1 MANYEQAL
9 EIFKQEWNLP
19 TFDLQQVA
27 SSVHALRFA
36 DSFLTG
42 ASVDNSNAG
51 QFVKWFSRT
60 LSIYFATNTAPNQD
74 GKYMSSFDAQE
85 FYDSFKELVQ
95 AKYDADAEEKG
106 VEPLQVSEVITGD
119 MKKTIQNTIANARR
133 SYKKT
138 LPALWQE
145 GLKDGSINM
154 QDLQTITS
162 NAFDNVEKK
171 YYVDANEMAG
181 NLTNILA
188 AREAMKQL
196 RASRSG
202 VWGWLWK
209 VIFNRTQNRQEKEYL
224 QQLESQIKTLT
235 EKGYRLNEMATN
247 LTEKTVFGKDVN
259 AKAETVERQVEQPQA
274 SNVKT
279 QANEKAIQPVASQ
292 ISEKVTSEFMNELAA
307 KLHEE
312 LPWNNTSKV
321 VRIWQ
326 YQAALTKSFET
337 INQLNENFDAAVAT
351 GGDPMKEMA
360 KVVHGVFK
368 ATDKFFTEAEKAIS
382 GQVIETSLD
391 KMEGLKIAAQF
402 IIDNLTAAAIYPN
415 ELSDAV
421 SLYMEK
427 NLAIYE
433 EIATNGKEYADEIGN
448 YQKMLE
454 EDAVSGEYG
463 EPVFGE
469 DNPFVENNVSKSA
482 PVKQQPQHNAPILDK

>member
-1 MANYEQAL
+1 MANYEHVL
-9 EIFKQEWNLP
+9 ENFKQQWNLP
-19 TFDLQQVA
+19 AYDLHQVA
-27 SSVHALRFA
+27 SSVQALRFA

-74 GKYMSSFDAQE
+74 GKYMSSFDAQD

-106 VEPLQVSEVITGD
+106 EEPLQVSEVITD
-119 MKKTIQNTIANARR
+119 NQKKAIQTAIANGKR

-145 GLKDGSINM
+145 GLKDGSMDM
-154 QDLQTITS
+154 QSLQTITS
-162 NAFDNVEKK
+162 NSFDNVEKK
-171 YYVDANEMAG
+171 WYVNENEMAG

-224 QQLESQIKTLT
+224 QQLETQIATLT
-235 EKGYRLNEMATN
+235 EKGYSLDRMAEN
-247 LTEKTVFGKDVN
+247 LTQKTVFGKDVN
-259 AKAETVERQVEQPQA
+259 AKAETREMQVEQPQA

-292 ISEKVTSEFMNELAA
+292 ISEKASSEFMNELAA

-312 LPWNNTSKV
+312 LPGNNMAKI

-326 YQAALTKSFET
+326 YQSALTKSFEI
-337 INQLNENFDAAVAT
+337 INQLNENFDAAVAN

-368 ATDKFFTEAEKAIS
+368 ETVKAFS
-382 GQVIETSLD
+382 GYMIETGVD
-391 KMEGLKIAAQF
+391 KMEGLKIAAELITNQ
-402 IIDNLTAAAIYPN
+402 LTAAAIYPN
-415 ELSDAV
+415 ELGNAV
-421 SLYMEK
+421 NGYIER

-433 EIATNGKEYADEIGN
+433 DIVTSDK
-448 YQKMLE
+448 
-454 EDAVSGEYG
+454 EYG
-463 EPVFGE
+463 EAIEDYKQMLEGDAVAGDDHEPVFND
-469 DNPFVENNVSKSA
+469 DNPFVESNVNKSA
-482 PVKQQPQHNAPILDK
+482 PVKQQPQINAFSLDKK

>member
-74 GKYMSSFDAQE
+74 GKYMSSFDAQD
-85 FYDSFKELVQ
+85 FYDSFKLLVQ

-106 VEPLQVSEVITGD
+106 VVPLQVSEVITD
-119 MKKTIQNTIANARR
+119 NQKKAIQTAIANGKR

-138 LPALWQE
+138 LPTLWQE

-154 QDLQTITS
+154 QNLQTITS
-162 NAFDNVEKK
+162 NSFDNVDKK
-171 YYVDANEMAG
+171 YYVNANEMAG
-181 NLTNILA
+181 DLTNILA

-202 VWGWLWK
+202 IWGWLWK
-209 VIFNRTQNRQEKEYL
+209 VIFNRAQNRQEKEYL

-235 EKGYRLNEMATN
+235 EKGYKMDKMATN
-247 LTEKTVFGKDVN
+247 LIEKTVFGKDVN
-259 AKAETVERQVEQPQA
+259 AKAETVETQDKQVEQTKA
-274 SNVKT
+274 KVEVKV
-279 QANEKAIQPVASQ
+279 IQPVASQ
-292 ISEKVTSEFMNELAA
+292 ISEKATNEFMNELAA

-433 EIATNGKEYADEIGN
+433 EIATDGKEYADEIGN

-482 PVKQQPQHNAPILDK
+482 PVKQQPQHNAPTLDK

>member
-1 MANYEQAL
+1 MANYEQELAR
-9 EIFKQEWNLP
+9 FNRQWDLP
-19 TFDLQQVA
+19 TYDLQQVA

-74 GKYMSSFDAQE
+74 GKYMSSFDAQD

-106 VEPLQVSEVITGD
+106 EEPLQVSEVITD
-119 MKKTIQNTIANARR
+119 NQKKAIQTAIANGKR

-145 GLKDGSINM
+145 GLKDGSMDM
-154 QDLQTITS
+154 QSLQTITS
-162 NAFDNVEKK
+162 NSFDNVDRKW
-171 YYVDANEMAG
+171 YVNENEMAG
-181 NLTNILA
+181 HLTNILA
-188 AREAMKQL
+188 AREAMRQL

-224 QQLESQIKTLT
+224 QQLETQIATLT
-235 EKGYRLNEMATN
+235 EKGYSLDRMAEN
-247 LTEKTVFGKDVN
+247 LTQKTVFGKDVN
-259 AKAETVERQVEQPQA
+259 AKAETREMQVEQPQA

-292 ISEKVTSEFMNELAA
+292 ISEKANSEFMNDLAA

-312 LPWNNTSKV
+312 LPGNNMAKI

-326 YQAALTKSFET
+326 YQAALTKSFEI
-337 INQLNENFDAAVAT
+337 INQLNENFDAAVAN

-391 KMEGLKIAAQF
+391 KMEGLKIAAQV

-421 SLYMEK
+421 NLYMEK

-433 EIATNGKEYADEIGN
+433 EIATAGKEYADEIGN

-454 EDAVSGEYG
+454 EDEVSGEYG

-469 DNPFVENNVSKSA
+469 NNPFVENNVSKSA
-482 PVKQQPQHNAPILDK
+482 PVEQQPQHNVLTRDK

>member
-1 MANYEQAL
+1 MANYEQVL
-9 EIFKQEWNLP
+9 ENFKKQWNLP
-19 TFDLQQVA
+19 AYDLQQVA
-27 SSVHALRFA
+27 SSVQALRFA
-36 DSFLTG
+36 DTFLTG

-74 GKYMSSFDAQE
+74 GKYMSSFDAQA
-85 FYDSFKELVQ
+85 FYDSFKVLVQ
-95 AKYDADAEEKG
+95 AKYDAEAQEKG
-106 VEPLQVSEVITGD
+106 EVPLQVSEVITD
-119 MKKTIQNTIANARR
+119 NQKKAIQTAIANGKR

-138 LPALWQE
+138 LPTLWQE
-145 GLKDGSINM
+145 GLKDGSMDM
-154 QDLQTITS
+154 QSLQTITS
-162 NAFDNVEKK
+162 NSFDNANKK
-171 YYVDANEMAG
+171 WYVNANEMAG
-181 NLTNILA
+181 HLTNILA

-224 QQLESQIKTLT
+224 QQLENQITALE
-235 EKGYRLNEMATN
+235 EKGYSLDGMAEN
-247 LTEKTVFGKDVN
+247 LTQKTVFGKDVN
-259 AKAETVERQVEQPQA
+259 AKAETREMQVEQPQA

-279 QANEKAIQPVASQ
+279 QANEKAIQPVASK
-292 ISEKVTSEFMNELAA
+292 ISEKASSEFINDLAA

-312 LPWNNTSKV
+312 LPSNNMTKI

-326 YQAALTKSFET
+326 YQTALTNAFET
-337 INQLNENFDAAVAT
+337 INQLNENFDAAVAN

-368 ATDKFFTEAEKAIS
+368 ETEKAFS
-382 GQVIETSLD
+382 GQIIETGLD
-391 KMEGLKIAAQF
+391 KMEGLKIAAQA

-415 ELSDAV
+415 ELSGAV
-421 SLYMEK
+421 NSYMEQ

-433 EIATNGKEYADEIGN
+433 EIATAGKEYADEIGN

-454 EDAVSGEYG
+454 GDAVSGEYG
-463 EPVFGE
+463 EPVFGKN
-469 DNPFVENNVSKSA
+469 NPFVESNVSKSA
-482 PVKQQPQHNAPILDK
+482 PVEQQPQHNVPKLDK